1 MATAQETHEYPG
13 ELNDVP
19 GRFWPLDQV
28 LFSWF
33 LERQERLDTRGDLLE
48 LGAYLGKSAILLGHR
63 LRDGETTHRLR
74 PVRGRA
80 PDAANRAEAAKSYSS
95 LTRQAFERNY
105 LSFHD
110 TLPTIIQAPSSAVV
124 DEVAPGTCRFV
135 HIDASHLYEHVEGDI
150 GAARELL
157 GPDGIARPG
166 RLPQRAHPG
175 RRRRGLGGGAQP
187 RAAPGLPEQ
196 PEAVRHLGRPGA
208 RAGGA
213 AGGAARARRH
223 RRDRGAGRGAPAG
236 ADPRQ
241 GQAAAAALAA
251 VLAAPGDRSA
261 TVPASAPVPGRG
273 PAGAAP
279 VPERPAQAPPAARAA
294 RVSAPRERTRR
305 LALDL
310 LPPLVT
316 RAVRRYRAAQR
327 AKAGRASGGLVEA
340 VVAATPS
347 ITRASDSSKCWS

>member
-19 GRFWPLDQV
+19 GWFWPLDQV

-63 LRDGETTHRLR
+63 LRDGEKLTVCDLFGAE
-74 PVRGRA
+74 P

-124 DEVAPGTCRFV
+124 DEVAPGSCRFV
-135 HIDASHLYEHVEGDI
+135 HVDASHLYEHVEGDI
-150 GAARELL
+150 GAAKRLL
-157 GPDGIARPG
+157 GPDGIVVLDDFRSEHTPG
-166 RLPQRAHPG
+166 VAVAAWEAVLN
-175 RRRRGLGGGAQP
+175 RGLRPVCLSSQKLYGTWGDP
-187 RAAPGLPEQ
+187 EPVREELIAALRGRDDIAVTVEQ
-196 PEAVRHLGRPGA
+196 
-208 RAGGA
+208 A
-213 AGGAARARRH
+213 AGHRLVRTRAKGKRLRPPSLPSSRH
-223 RRDRGAGRGAPAG
+223 PAPAPVPTPAPGAGRPDGP
-236 ADPRQ
+236 
-241 GQAAAAALAA
+241 
-251 VLAAPGDRSA
+251 
-261 TVPASAPVPGRG
+261 PVPGQT
-273 PAGAAP
+273 
-279 VPERPAQAPPAARAA
+279 AQARPAARAVRAA
-294 RVSAPRERTRR
+294 RASVPRERTRR

-310 LPPLVT
+310 LPPVVT

-327 AKAGRASGGLVEA
+327 AKASGAGGAGRAAG
-340 VVAATPS
+340 AAQS
-347 ITRASDSSKCWS
+347 RR